1 MNHEIITQVQKAGFD
16 VYMRDPKDSWLY
28 YTDGTHIGCLQHNI
42 YDGISVSTVHIPN
55 QKTGTGFRVESGYE
69 SVGKTILETAFH
81 IPSWAAGT
89 DREASKPFKDIEHF
103 LKADSWNQGYK
114 RVEREIKK

>member
-1 MNHEIITQVQKAGFD
+1 
-16 VYMRDPKDSWLY
+16 MRDPKDSWLY
-28 YTDGTHIGCLQHNI
+28 YTDGTHISCLQHNI

-81 IPSWAAGT
+81 IPSWASTT
-89 DREASKPFKDIEHF
+89 DREASKPFKDINQF
-103 LKADSWNQGYK
+103 LQSSSWNQGYK
-114 RVEREIKK
+114 KVDCEVEK